1 MTSKMLSGSRQVL
14 SENKENSHT
23 GGLLLGGAG
32 SALSLLQGCGD
43 DEASGMKGSFASSS
57 GSSAVGQVAGS
68 SKAVLAALRALQDKI
83 RRLEI
88 ERSQALEEATQL
100 RQQVKHLEVEI
111 EHTKQREALANHK
124 VMAEATA
131 TKERL
136 YTEKAEL
143 EVKLA
148 RSEDRVKEQSKHIS
162 ELEYR
167 QRGVD
172 DKLKV
177 VEEEKTKGDARIKDL
192 ASQLAQ
198 AAAKE
203 RGEPLPVSLNDRGA
217 CLYTNPDATLNLS
230 HSQRQRCPKRFSG
243 RRGGTRMRFKRC
255 KGTSRRSLKT

>member
-1 MTSKMLSGSRQVL
+1 MLSGSRQVL
-14 SENKENSHT
+14 GELDKENSSSSLT

-32 SALSLLQGCGD
+32 LSLLQGGD

-148 RSEDRVKEQSKHIS
+148 RSEDRVKEQSKQIS

-177 VEEEKTKGDARIKDL
+177 VEEEKAKGDARIKDL

-203 RGEPLPVSLNDRGA
+203 KGEHLTRLCKRAQCVPV
-217 CLYTNPDATLNLS
+217 YQP
-230 HSQRQRCPKRFSG
+230 
-243 RRGGTRMRFKRC
+243 
-255 KGTSRRSLKT
+255 